1 MNIDAI
7 AALKERKLYEICLSI
22 DLETPNNCESG
33 IFSIGIVPFSVITGE
48 CFPDAGL
55 YVKADFR
62 EVLNNAAKAGS
73 QIGDTMAWWMEQ
85 SEAARFELLGITG
98 MNPKGKPLYEKH
110 GTQKDLIDKT
120 IEYLNL
126 IADCLQTNG
135 RLRPLGNSDLFD
147 IGIFENT
154 VRSVGYST
162 EVLPYKFW
170 DTIDLRTAV
179 YLANICSGKVVKKLR
194 QREGTHHNALDDAFM
209 QALWFLDSVL
219 HLGGLKEVKI
229 VNLVTTEETE
239 AN

>member
-1 MNIDAI
+1 MNLNAI
-7 AALKERKLYEICLSI
+7 AALKKKNLYEICLSI
-22 DLETPNNCESG
+22 DLETPNNCETG

-98 MNPKGKPLYEKH
+98 LNPKGRPLYEKH
-110 GTQKDLIDKT
+110 GSQKELIDKT

-126 IADCLQTNG
+126 MDDCLQTNG

-147 IGIFENT
+147 VGILENT
-154 VRSVGYST
+154 VRSVGYTT
-162 EVLPYKFW
+162 EVLAYRFW
-170 DTIDLRTAV
+170 NTIDLRTAV
-179 YLANICSGKVVKKLR
+179 YLANICSGKTVKNMRK
-194 QREGTHHNALDDAFM
+194 REGTHHNAFDDAHM
-209 QALWFLDSVL
+209 QALWFLDSVVC
-219 HLGGLKEVKI
+219 LGGLEKV
-229 VNLVTTEETE
+229 VE
-239 AN
+239 AE